1 MAALTADRD
10 TKQRSGT
17 LLTLPAA
24 AAKIFYA
31 GALIARDGNG
41 RATPGA
47 TATTLR
53 GVGRGKAHVDNSA
66 GAAGAVNVDIE
77 KGIFRFANSTST
89 DAITQANIGA
99 DCYIVD
105 DQTVAL
111 TSGSS
116 TRSVAGKIF
125 DVDDQGVWVDMR

>member
-17 LLTLPAA
+17 LLTLGAA
-24 AAKIFYA
+24 ASQTFFA
-31 GALIARDGNG
+31 GAIVARDGNG

-47 TATTLR
+47 TATTLQ
-53 GVGRGKAHVDNSA
+53 GVGRCRAFVDNSG
-66 GAAGAVNVDIE
+66 GADGAENVDIE

-89 DAITQANIGA
+89 DAITRADIGA
-99 DCYIVD
+99 DCFIVD

-111 TSGSS
+111 TNGSS